1 MEDEKDIQTTPTK
14 STKSSE
20 ITLNRVLRWII
31 VSLSIAAALYTLWY
45 FIDLVAYILIA
56 VILSLIGKPLMNV
69 LENVRIGRF
78 YSPEWLNAAIT
89 LLILWSFILGSAL
102 LVVPLVGSTI
112 QSFSA
117 VDSAALLQSLQ
128 EPIDNL
134 VQWLDKKNIH
144 FNSNVSLEEYIE
156 KEVSK
161 IVQLDQFSNL
171 FGTIFNLMSDLGVA
185 FFSISFI
192 TYFFLRDNTLFYKS
206 ILSATP
212 TNYEIQVKNVI
223 RDSRQ
228 LLTRYFIGI
237 GIQVL
242 LITLCVTMG
251 SLVCGLPLT
260 LAMTMGLAAGFFN
273 IIPYIG
279 PIIGSAFGILLAV
292 SYNVPVDFYAES
304 VPLIF
309 KLIIVYSITQL
320 LDNILFQPLI
330 FSKSVK
336 AHPLELFLV
345 IIIAGNLGGMLG
357 MILAIPGYTFIR
369 VIAKEFFS
377 NFKIVQS
384 LTKNI

>member
-1 MEDEKDIQTTPTK
+1 MDQNLEPEIPQPAPR
-14 STKSSE
+14 E

-31 VSLSIAAALYTLWY
+31 VGLSIAAVLYTLWY

-56 VILSLIGKPLMNV
+56 VVFSLIGKPLMNFFEKV
-69 LENVRIGRF
+69 HIGKLH
-78 YSPEWLNAAIT
+78 SPEWLNAAVTI
-89 LLILWSFILGSAL
+89 LILWGVILGSAL
-102 LVVPLVGSTI
+102 MVVPLVGSTV
-112 QSFSA
+112 QSLSN
-117 VDSAALLQSLQ
+117 VDSTALLNSLQ

-134 VQWLDKKNIH
+134 VRWLEAKNIH

-156 KEVSK
+156 SEVSK
-161 IVQLDQFSNL
+161 VLKLDQFSNL
-171 FGTIFNLMSDLGVA
+171 FGTVFSFLGDLGVA

-192 TYFFLRDNTLFYKS
+192 TFFFLRDNTLFYKS
-206 ILSATP
+206 IMSATP
-212 TNYEIQVKNVI
+212 TKYEVQVKNVI
-223 RDSRQ
+223 RESSQ

-237 GIQVL
+237 AIQVL
-242 LITLCVTMG
+242 LITLCVTIG
-251 SLVCGLPLT
+251 ALICGLPLT
-260 LAMTMGLAAGFFN
+260 LAITMGLAAGFFN
-273 IIPYIG
+273 IIPYVGPMIG
-279 PIIGSAFGILLAV
+279 TAFGILLAI
-292 SYNVPVDFYAES
+292 SYNIPVDFYTES
-304 VPLIF
+304 LPLIF
-309 KLIIVYSITQL
+309 KLLVVYGITQL

>member
-1 MEDEKDIQTTPTK
+1 MDPNIEPNIPQPAPR
-14 STKSSE
+14 E

-31 VSLSIAAALYTLWY
+31 VGLSIAAVLYTLWY

-56 VILSLIGKPLMNV
+56 VVLSLIGKPLMNFFEKV
-69 LENVRIGRF
+69 HIGKV
-78 YSPEWLNAAIT
+78 YSPEWLNAAVTI
-89 LLILWSFILGSAL
+89 LILWGVILGSAL
-102 LVVPLVGSTI
+102 MVIPLVGSTV
-112 QSFSA
+112 QSLSN
-117 VDSAALLQSLQ
+117 VDSTALLNSLQ

-134 VQWLDKKNIH
+134 VRWLESKNIH
-144 FNSNVSLEEYIE
+144 FNNNVSLEDYIE
-156 KEVSK
+156 VEISK
-161 IVQLDQFSNL
+161 AVQLDQFSNL
-171 FGTIFNLMSDLGVA
+171 FGTVFSFLGDLGVA

-192 TYFFLRDNTLFYKS
+192 TFFFLRDNTLFYKS
-206 ILSATP
+206 IMSATP
-212 TNYEIQVKNVI
+212 TKYEVQVKNVI
-223 RDSRQ
+223 RDSSQ

-237 GIQVL
+237 AIQVL
-242 LITLCVTMG
+242 LITLCVTIG
-251 SLVCGLPLT
+251 ALICGLPLT
-260 LAMTMGLAAGFFN
+260 LAITMGLAAGFFN

-279 PIIGSAFGILLAV
+279 PMIGTAFGILLAI
-292 SYNVPVDFYAES
+292 SYNIPGDFYAES

-309 KLIIVYSITQL
+309 KLLVVYGITQL

>member
-1 MEDEKDIQTTPTK
+1 MDQNLEPEIPQPAPR
-14 STKSSE
+14 E

-31 VSLSIAAALYTLWY
+31 VGLSIAAALYTLWY

-56 VILSLIGKPLMNV
+56 VVLSLIGKPLMNFFEKV
-69 LENVRIGRF
+69 HIGRF
-78 YSPEWLNAAIT
+78 YSPEWLNAAVTI
-89 LLILWSFILGSAL
+89 LILWGIILGSAL
-102 LVVPLVGSTI
+102 AVIPLVGSTV
-112 QSFSA
+112 QNLSN
-117 VDSAALLQSLQ
+117 VDSTALLNSLQ

-134 VQWLDKKNIH
+134 VRWLESKNIH
-144 FNSNVSLEEYIE
+144 FNDNVSLEEYIE
-156 KEVSK
+156 TEISK
-161 IVQLDQFSNL
+161 AVELNQFSNL
-171 FGTIFNLMSDLGVA
+171 FGTVFSFLGDLGVA

-192 TYFFLRDNTLFYKS
+192 TFFFLRDNTLFFKS
-206 ILSATP
+206 IMSATP
-212 TNYEIQVKNVI
+212 TKYELQVKNVI
-223 RDSRQ
+223 RDSSQ

-251 SLVCGLPLT
+251 SLICGLPLT
-260 LAMTMGLAAGFFN
+260 LALTMGLAAGFFN

-279 PIIGSAFGILLAV
+279 PAIGTAFGILLAI
-292 SYNVPVDFYAES
+292 SYNIPVDFYAES

-309 KLIIVYSITQL
+309 KLLVVYGITQL

>member
-1 MEDEKDIQTTPTK
+1 MDPNIEPNIPQPAPR
-14 STKSSE
+14 E

-31 VSLSIAAALYTLWY
+31 VGLSIAAVLYTLWY

-56 VILSLIGKPLMNV
+56 VVLSLIGKPLMNFFEKV
-69 LENVRIGRF
+69 HIGRV
-78 YSPEWLNAAIT
+78 YSPEWLNAAVTI
-89 LLILWSFILGSAL
+89 LILWGVILGSAL
-102 LVVPLVGSTI
+102 MVIPLVGSTV
-112 QSFSA
+112 QSLSN
-117 VDSAALLQSLQ
+117 VDSTALLNSFQ

-134 VQWLDKKNIH
+134 VRWLESKNIH
-144 FNSNVSLEEYIE
+144 FNNNVSLEDYIE
-156 KEVSK
+156 VEISK
-161 IVQLDQFSNL
+161 AVQLDQFSNL
-171 FGTIFNLMSDLGVA
+171 FGTVFSFLGDLGVA

-192 TYFFLRDNTLFYKS
+192 TFFFLRDNTLFYKS
-206 ILSATP
+206 IMSATP
-212 TNYEIQVKNVI
+212 TKYEVQVKNVI
-223 RDSRQ
+223 RDSSQ

-237 GIQVL
+237 AIQVL
-242 LITLCVTMG
+242 LITLCVTIG
-251 SLVCGLPLT
+251 ALICGLPLT
-260 LAMTMGLAAGFFN
+260 LAITMGLAAGFFN

-279 PIIGSAFGILLAV
+279 PMIGTAFGILLAI
-292 SYNVPVDFYAES
+292 SYNIPVDFYAES

-309 KLIIVYSITQL
+309 KLLVVYGITQL